1 MNSDAVQ
8 SIVQMEPRIL
18 QQLVTEVKE
27 TVATGIDY
35 PKAPK
40 STFGIVSLWNIRKS
54 SRHAGGGFRKPSI
67 TTGLSY

>member
-1 MNSDAVQ
+1 MKSDAVQ

-35 PKAPK
+35 PKMK
-40 STFGIVSLWNIRKS
+40 KRSFGVVNLWNIRRNG
-54 SRHAGGGFRKPSI
+54 RHAGGGFRKPAI